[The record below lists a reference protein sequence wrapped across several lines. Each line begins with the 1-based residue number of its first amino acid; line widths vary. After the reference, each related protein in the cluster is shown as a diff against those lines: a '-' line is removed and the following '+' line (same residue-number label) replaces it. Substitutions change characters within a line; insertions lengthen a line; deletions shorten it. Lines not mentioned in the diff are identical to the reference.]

1 MFTVIETIRLNWA
14 DSEHLNIFGKVITQ
28 EYGPAEIY
36 IREDYDLEWGRT
48 YWKEAIEGKHGTI
61 HEYEPPSAEELREY
75 MPPLER
81 VEFRLRLKKAAITTT
96 VINAAIAAVADEELR
111 EDYEIIW
118 EDGQSFGRLDS
129 FVLFVFEYAGKTPEQ
144 ADSIWNGE

>member
-1 MFTVIETIRLNWA
+1 MEEKA
-14 DSEHLNIFGKVITQ
+14 YS
-28 EYGPAEIY
+28 
-36 IREDYDLEWGRT
+36 T
-48 YWKEAIEGKHGTI
+48 YWIYSASTGVFGRLSTAERALEGLDADARIIPAKPEG
-61 HEYEPPSAEELREY
+61 EYRFDAPSNEWVHSPQPEPTVEELREH

-81 VEFRLRLKKAAITTT
+81 VEFRLRLKKAAITTS

-118 EDGQSFGRLDS
+118 EDGQSFGRLDPL
-129 FVLFVFEYAGKTPEQ
+129 VLAIFEYAGKTPEQ